1 MKLDE
6 YQYELRQLTESIEVQ
21 GDRYE
26 FNIIGLAEEAGEL
39 MGKLKRA
46 LRGEGFDRVGY
57 VIELSDMLGYLA
69 LAAGAREIELSDT
82 FDSGRSPDCVEPSFD
97 LVVECSKSLFSAINR
112 LMEEDLLDNAR
123 ISWHLSNVLWHINDS
138 ALAVEI
144 PLSEVMEMN
153 LAKLRDR
160 LERNGTLLGTG
171 DYR

>member
-1 MKLDE
+1 MKLDD
-6 YQYELRQLTESIEVQ
+6 YQYELQKLTESIEVQ

-46 LRGEGFDRVGY
+46 LRGEGFNRTSY
-57 VIELSDMLGYLA
+57 LTELGDVLGYLS
-69 LAAGAREIELSDT
+69 LAAAARGIPFSNL
-82 FDSGRSPDCVEPSFD
+82 VE
-97 LVVECSKSLFSAINR
+97 
-112 LMEEDLLDNAR
+112 
-123 ISWHLSNVLWHINDS
+123 HLSGQSPESQTIFSHSRALYVSVAALQIHLDEDNSRVTWKMSNLLFFIINCAE
-138 ALAVEI
+138 ALESS
-144 PLSEVMEMN
+144 LDEVMELN